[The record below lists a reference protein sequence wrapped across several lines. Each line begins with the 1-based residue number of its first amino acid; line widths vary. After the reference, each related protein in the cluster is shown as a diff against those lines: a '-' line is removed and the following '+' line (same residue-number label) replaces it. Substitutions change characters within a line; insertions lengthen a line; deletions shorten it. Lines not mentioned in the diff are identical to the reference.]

1 MENGGGAKNFCH
13 HQTPIYIISQLLAH
27 KKKGGGKREARFFFL
42 SPRGRKCICG
52 SGIRRVSG
60 SVFVTF
66 GLGKVERKRLE
77 RAKLFPPA
85 NLALFSSLAKKTFC
99 DRDFFPECKIQNSL
113 EIDWWNFSG
122 GGNKRDY
129 FLGFTP
135 NFSTDAEEIRAK
147 VASFPFSAFLS
158 PPHIQ
163 RERESEAAAL
173 CHRCCEVRL
182 SLPPSLDR
190 SQISKEGGSL

>member
-1 MENGGGAKNFCH
+1 M
-13 HQTPIYIISQLLAH
+13 
-27 KKKGGGKREARFFFL
+27 
-42 SPRGRKCICG
+42 
-52 SGIRRVSG
+52 
-60 SVFVTF
+60 VFVTF
-66 GLGKVERKRLE
+66 GLGKVERKKAGE
-77 RAKLFPPA
+77 SKTFFPA

-99 DRDFFPECKIQNSL
+99 DRDFFTECKIQNSP
-113 EIDWWNFSG
+113 EIDWRNFLG

-163 RERESEAAAL
+163 RERESQKPLLFVIAA
-173 CHRCCEVRL
+173 VRSVYL
-182 SLPPSLDR
+182 FFEG
-190 SQISKEGGSL
+190 SKKGEGGDLGSGKKGD